1 MADDKSNVGA
11 ADRRTG
17 AAGEGYEV
25 SYFASKHGITS
36 EEAREL
42 IDRVGNNRE
51 ALDAAAQK
59 LKGGDAGT
67 RAA

>member
-1 MADDKSNVGA
+1 MADDKSNVGG
-11 ADRRTG
+11 ADRRTV
-17 AAGEGYEV
+17 AGGEPYEV

-36 EEAREL
+36 EQAREL

-51 ALDAAAQK
+51 ELDAAAQK